1 MLPRVITYH
10 SLRTALFYSQYK
22 YTKKLDSGEY
32 TLKLMLRSPSKKLL
46 EKLKKTAML
55 LRHNIGSISVDV
67 YTSQKDAI
75 TGGWFYLQTKNL
87 LLKHLLTEMQVIATR
102 FVFIPIS
109 FNGCQVVEAPTASP
123 IAICIMQC

>member
-1 MLPRVITYH
+1 
-10 SLRTALFYSQYK
+10 
-22 YTKKLDSGEY
+22 
-32 TLKLMLRSPSKKLL
+32 MLRSPSKKLL

-55 LRHNIGSISVDV
+55 LRHNIGAISVDV

-87 LLKHLLTEMQVIATR
+87 LLEHLLTKMQVVAAK

-109 FNGCQVVEAPTASP
+109 FNGCQVVEAPTVFP
-123 IAICIMQC
+123 FAICIMQY

>member
-1 MLPRVITYH
+1 MNRP
-10 SLRTALFYSQYK
+10 FYSQYK

-75 TGGWFYLQTKNL
+75 TGGGCFLQTENL
-87 LLKHLLTEMQVIATR
+87 HLKCLLT
-102 FVFIPIS
+102 
-109 FNGCQVVEAPTASP
+109 
-123 IAICIMQC
+123 